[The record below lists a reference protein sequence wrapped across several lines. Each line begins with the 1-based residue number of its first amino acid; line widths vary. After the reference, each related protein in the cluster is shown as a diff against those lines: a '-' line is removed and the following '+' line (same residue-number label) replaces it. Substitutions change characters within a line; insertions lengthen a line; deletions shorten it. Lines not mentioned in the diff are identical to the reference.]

1 MGENVNSRTLKTRKA
16 LRNALAELL
25 TGKELHKVTVQEI
38 ADKADVN
45 RVTFYKH
52 YQDVFDLYDKM
63 EEETLIEL
71 GLLAL
76 RLEEL
81 PTEAFFTQFLDYI
94 SDNRVIFG
102 MVFSPNST
110 GQLRAKLSNMIEGIF
125 RQVESEK
132 TGTPIMDSRLSYLSR
147 YRAQGCLAVIS
158 MWVRDGFHEPQ
169 AFIVKTISELD
180 SSTESCSIPHTS
192 HSLQIKQP
200 DSKSPSGCN
209 LVI

>member
-110 GQLRAKLSNMIEGIF
+110 GQLRAKLSNMIEGIC
-125 RQVESEK
+125 RHVESEK

-180 SSTESCSIPHTS
+180 SSTGKLFDERNERMR
-192 HSLQIKQP
+192 
-200 DSKSPSGCN
+200 KSY
-209 LVI
+209 

>member
-132 TGTPIMDSRLSYLSR
+132 TGTPSR